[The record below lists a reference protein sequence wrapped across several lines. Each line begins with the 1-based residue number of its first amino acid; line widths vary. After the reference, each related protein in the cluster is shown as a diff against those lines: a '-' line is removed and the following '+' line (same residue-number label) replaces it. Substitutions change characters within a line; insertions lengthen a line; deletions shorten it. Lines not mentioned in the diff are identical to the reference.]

1 MKVADW
7 LGLQPTHN
15 PQRWFLPIEPHI
27 SVRSH
32 FLFGGSALGAAVAAL
47 EETTGRPAVWA
58 TAQYVSYGKV
68 GTTMDLDIHISAE
81 GRNTTQARATGHVD
95 GEEIVVVNAAL
106 GQRNLDLTEQWSIQ
120 PDVLPPEQCLER
132 ERWDD
137 AESLGNYL
145 DQRWALHP
153 STVDN
158 PDSIGVDQPAGPTGH
173 GPGRICMWARMPHH
187 FDPSAATLA
196 VLGDWV
202 PMGIANS
209 TTRVINSNS
218 LDNTIRLLGVVP
230 TEWFLLEIEPGGIRN
245 GFGHGQLRIWSESGI
260 LMAMASQSV
269 LVRERKPDEDGMPH
283 EFRKK
288 AP

>member
-27 SVRSH
+27 SVRSR
-32 FLFGGSALGAAVAAL
+32 FLFGGCALGAAVAAL
-47 EETTGRPAVWA
+47 EETTGRPAIWA

-68 GTTMDLDIHISAE
+68 GTTMDIDVHISAE
-81 GRNTTQARATGHVD
+81 GRKTTQARATGHVD

-106 GQRNLDLTEQWSIQ
+106 GHRDLELTEQWSIK
-120 PDVLPPEQCLER
+120 PEVVLPQQCTER

-137 AESLGNYL
+137 AESLGNHL
-145 DQRWALHP
+145 EQRWALHP
-153 STVDN
+153 DAI
-158 PDSIGVDQPAGPTGH
+158 DGPSGTSSPSGH
-173 GPGRICMWARMPHH
+173 GPGRVCLWVRMPHE
-187 FDPSAATLA
+187 FEPSAATLA

-209 TTRVINSNS
+209 TATPINSNS
-218 LDNTIRLLGVVP
+218 LDNTIRVLGVVP
-230 TEWFLLEIEPGGIRN
+230 TEWYLLDIEAGGIRN
-245 GFGHGQLRIWSESGI
+245 GFGHGQLRIWSESGV

-269 LVRERKPDEDGMPH
+269 LVRERRPDENGMPRA
-283 EFRKK
+283 FRENTK
-288 AP
+288 